1 MCSIHRRVFGNSW
14 LAGLVAFGGV
24 LVAGCAS
31 GHLAGGATSGSESPL
46 IVNHDE
52 ILQARRN
59 EYRITGMMERGVA
72 DTTVVQMLVD
82 TLGRVEDVKV
92 GISSE
97 NEAVD
102 QAALRVARVHRFEP
116 ARNRGNA
123 VAVWVSLSISFAP
136 RLCDVPPQPDT
147 LFMMENLDAG
157 GRRGET
163 TVALLVDEHGRVREA
178 KVETRSGWDRFDQAA
193 LRAARRTR
201 YHPGLVKCEPGE
213 IWTTMK
219 YGFGRRL
226 DEWRWEAPR

>member
-31 GHLAGGATSGSESPL
+31 GHLADRATSGSESPL

-97 NEAVD
+97 DEAVD